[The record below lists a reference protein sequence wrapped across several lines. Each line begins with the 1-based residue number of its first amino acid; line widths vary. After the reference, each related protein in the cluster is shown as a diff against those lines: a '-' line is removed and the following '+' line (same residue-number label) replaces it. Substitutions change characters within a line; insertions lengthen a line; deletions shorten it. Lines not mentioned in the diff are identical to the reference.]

1 MSTENAGSA
10 STQESSGQSEN
21 QTNDKVSYD
30 TYRRVLS
37 EAKKLKEKLSALEE
51 EKAKTHEQKLREQ
64 NEWKAL
70 AEAKAAEA
78 EKLKSLYTETQE
90 QIVNGLKYQEF
101 EKHLGGKLKSQEY
114 ATFVPF
120 EKIVINPET
129 RRVDEESVKS
139 VVAEFVKQHPV
150 LVEFNT
156 GARLPNE
163 AAKAAHVG
171 SKPLDEMSSSEIMNE
186 LKKIG
191 KLI

>member
-1 MSTENAGSA
+1 MSTENVGSA
-10 STQESSGQSEN
+10 STQESSGQSEKE
-21 QTNDKVSYD
+21 TNDKVSYD

-51 EKAKTHEQKLREQ
+51 EKAKTHENKLREQ

-70 AEAKAAEA
+70 AEAKSAEA

-101 EKHLGGKLKSQEY
+101 EKHLGGKLKSQDY

-139 VVAEFVKQHPV
+139 VVAEFVKTHPV
-150 LVEFNT
+150 LVEFNS
-156 GARLPNE
+156 GARMPNE
-163 AAKAAHVG
+163 AAKSGNSV
-171 SKPLDEMSSSEIMNE
+171 SKPIDKLSTEEIMNE
-186 LKKIG
+186 LKRIG
-191 KLI
+191 SLT